1 MGAVPLASAMPGFE
15 DTADLWNRNRNRD
28 RRLSDPFEPCW
39 RYRLERIFEFCLIQ
53 QESGVEVYTIESR
66 GGASQPGQ
74 PEEES
79 WIESE
84 NGNEDSAGEKSGE
97 ASPSSVALVEWG
109 TRSGPN
115 RTHAKLDPTFLS
127 TQKHK
132 SSPDLV

>member
-1 MGAVPLASAMPGFE
+1 MS
-15 DTADLWNRNRNRD
+15 
-28 RRLSDPFEPCW
+28 
-39 RYRLERIFEFCLIQ
+39 RYRQLRV
-53 QESGVEVYTIESR
+53 S

-109 TRSGPN
+109 TRSGQTK
-115 RTHAKLDPTFLS
+115 THAELDPTFCPPKKQENRHQILFDRVQCS
-127 TQKHK
+127 
-132 SSPDLV
+132 